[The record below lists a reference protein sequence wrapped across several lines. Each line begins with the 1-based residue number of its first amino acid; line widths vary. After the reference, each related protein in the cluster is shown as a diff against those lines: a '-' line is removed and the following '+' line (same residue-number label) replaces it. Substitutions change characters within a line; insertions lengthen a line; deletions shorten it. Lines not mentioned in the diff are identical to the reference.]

1 MNFNEL
7 AWGALCFYYRSAGD
21 QKYNKIMVDTE
32 FLTLLRNKP
41 AEVDVAEFEQKIILS
56 HVSIENYDL
65 LIGHRLAETVLKI
78 IIDLQPDI
86 QFLKNVS
93 LLECNLTDED
103 TVNRIRNIYTTLYSV
118 QGLWVTGVSKIAHLL
133 NDRLFVLLNLDISR
147 HFELLDDDSSLVK
160 WLKISKQNAQDV
172 TLDFSQKGYTVPPE
186 QYLSENLGYANIG
199 YQKSLVKF
207 IDEFF
212 WLRWGDNLPVPPR
225 WVPDSE

>member
-1 MNFNEL
+1 MNFNDL

-21 QKYNKIMVDTE
+21 QRYNKIMVDTE

-65 LIGHRLAETVLKI
+65 LIGHRLAETVLKK

-86 QFLKNVS
+86 QFLQNVS

-103 TVNRIRNIYTTLYSV
+103 TINRICNIYTTLYSV

-133 NDRLFVLLNLDISR
+133 NDRLFILLNLDISR
-147 HFELLDDDSSLVK
+147 HFELLDDDNSLVK
-160 WLKISKQNAQDV
+160 WMKISRQNAQDV